1 MYRPFENLPQVL
13 REKCI
18 RVRFPKGYR
27 RWRNKF
33 YQTLKQTR
41 GDVLKALEQINER
54 PLLSHEKPK
63 QSSTTPTR
71 FVPGALRA

>member
-1 MYRPFENLPQVL
+1 MYRPFESLPQVL
-13 REKCI
+13 REKRI
-18 RVRFPKGYR
+18 RVRFHKGYR
-27 RWRNKF
+27 RWKKTF

-54 PLLSHEKPK
+54 PLVSQEK

-71 FVPGALRA
+71 FVPGALRV